1 MFNLD
6 FYFAVFRYF
15 DIKILIKY
23 HKFHH
28 FAIFFFN
35 LHRQYFVDR
44 SYKGLTYQAKD
55 LIAENPKVSDYLLG
69 CKTV

>member
-28 FAIFFFN
+28 FAIFFF
-35 LHRQYFVDR
+35 
-44 SYKGLTYQAKD
+44 
-55 LIAENPKVSDYLLG
+55 LIS
-69 CKTV
+69 TVNIS